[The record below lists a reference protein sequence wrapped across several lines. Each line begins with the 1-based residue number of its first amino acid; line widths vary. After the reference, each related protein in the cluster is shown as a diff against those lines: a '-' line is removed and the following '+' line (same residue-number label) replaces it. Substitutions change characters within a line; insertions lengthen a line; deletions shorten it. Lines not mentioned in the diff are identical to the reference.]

1 MCSYAEA
8 HPGLAPSD
16 CPKGD
21 NIFRERAEEGI
32 CKVCGQR
39 GEERREEDRVRR
51 DGERRGVSRERHSKE
66 RVDSR
71 RASVERHDVRG
82 ESVWRR
88 GHSTERRD
96 VRDES
101 LESVSSVRS
110 DSTERG
116 SHGREKDRGDEH
128 DKSKGDGDQKKKDKK
143 KDGSWDST
151 LR

>member
-1 MCSYAEA
+1 M
-8 HPGLAPSD
+8 APSD

-21 NIFRERAEEGI
+21 NIFRERAEEGV

-39 GEERREEDRVRR
+39 EEERREEGRVRR

-66 RVDSR
+66 RHDSR
-71 RASVERHDVRG
+71 GESVERH
-82 ESVWRR
+82 
-88 GHSTERRD
+88 D

-116 SHGREKDRGDEH
+116 DRHREKDRGDGH
-128 DKSKGDGDQKKKDKK
+128 DKSKGDGGQEKKDKK
-143 KDGSWDST
+143 KNDKGGSWDAT
-151 LR
+151 LGLVLQGLEYAAS

>member
-1 MCSYAEA
+1 M
-8 HPGLAPSD
+8 APSD

-21 NIFRERAEEGI
+21 NIFRERAEEGV

-39 GEERREEDRVRR
+39 EEERREEGRVRR

-66 RVDSR
+66 RHGSR
-71 RASVERHDVRG
+71 GESVERH
-82 ESVWRR
+82 
-88 GHSTERRD
+88 D

-116 SHGREKDRGDEH
+116 DRHREKDRGDGH
-128 DKSKGDGDQKKKDKK
+128 DKSKGDGGQEKKDKK
-143 KDGSWDST
+143 KNDKGGSWDAT
-151 LR
+151 LGLVLQGLEYAAS